1 MFSRILLIIC
11 WLICASVHQT
21 QTLKPVFG
29 VQVRFQTGTT
39 MYALVAF
46 QDNGM
51 QLINKKFLTIDDF
64 VKIAS
69 GYWPSIYNPTRENLF
84 KKYNVDCEMFNDSI
98 HLKPIPVC
106 FPVDSLWKIRFSDFP
121 FNTSSEKGW
130 SGDLNRPSPKQTAYL
145 RTNYHVDNVDLNYF
159 LDTNF
164 WKILHDVQDSMWI
177 VNYKALGK

>member
-1 MFSRILLIIC
+1 MVLRVVLLFC
-11 WLICASVHQT
+11 WLICASVVNK

-29 VQVRFQTGTT
+29 VQVRFQTGTR

-51 QLINKKFLTIDDF
+51 QLINRKFLTVDDF

-84 KKYNVDCEMFNDSI
+84 QKYRVPCGMVNDSI
-98 HLKPIPVC
+98 HLDPIPVC
-106 FPVDSLWKIRFSDFP
+106 FPVDSLWKLRYSDFP
-121 FNTSSEKGW
+121 FNTSSEAGW
-130 SGDLNRPSPKQTAYL
+130 SGDATRPSTKQTLYL
-145 RTNYHVDNVDLNYF
+145 KEHYHVDNVDNNYF

-164 WKILHDVQDSMWI
+164 WKILRDVQDSAW
-177 VNYKALGK
+177 VQNYKLLGK